1 VFRNRERWIK
11 ILGVVVAVMLLLS
24 FTLPFILAGK

>member
-1 VFRNRERWIK
+1 MFRNRERWIK